1 VHYQGSG
8 RLARFIRFELEEVL
22 GPGVLRRGQSD
33 LVTVILLVGTVLVI
47 GAAFSSL
54 AVAHVVDFTSR
65 GRVRQLLLAEQASLV
80 VYREF
85 EDGVRLCLGIL
96 RVDPSNTRY
105 AVALLSTDMGV
116 DLLELFPNAL
126 TIPGA
131 APRLRRVPRVYH
143 IHSGEYY
150 PVPVKGYVRVAEVPE
165 EVVERYVMQR
175 RPFLVCVSKD
185 AVVGGARLL
194 VLVYIGSDLY
204 EVGGWYVYA

>member
-1 VHYQGSG
+1 V
-8 RLARFIRFELEEVL
+8 RFIRFELRRIL
-22 GPGVLRRGQSD
+22 GSGVLMRGQSD

-85 EDGVRLCLGIL
+85 EDGVRLCLGVL
-96 RVDPSNTRY
+96 RVEPSNTRY
-105 AVALLSTDMGV
+105 AVALLSIDMGV

-126 TIPGA
+126 TIPGV
-131 APRLRRVPRVYH
+131 APQLRRVSRVYY

-150 PVPVKGYVRVAEVPE
+150 PVSVGGYVRVAEVPE

-185 AVVGGARLL
+185 AVEGGARLL
-194 VLVYIGSDLY
+194 VLVYVGPDLY